1 MTAEIALVNMPFF
14 SISRPSLG
22 LSLLTAGLERNGYAA
37 DIHYL
42 NLLSASIFG
51 DDLYRYL
58 EEQPRGRL
66 ALEWIFMETLW
77 GTDHELDRKFID
89 YLTGHRGMDREDR
102 YLQTLTECRGSA
114 DAFIET
120 AIKNIPWD
128 RYRLVGFSSMF
139 QQQMASLSLAR
150 RLKALYPDLYIVF
163 GGANCEGVMGA
174 ALLKSFPFIDGICL
188 GEGDIAFPQLVKQI
202 LGDEPPRHI
211 PGILERRDRGASAR
225 RNGLPILQA
234 ANGRPSLPARQETN
248 ADCGSHHDSKPS
260 VQARA
265 TYLTSAPMAT
275 MEELPY
281 PNFDDYFAQA
291 EMYQLLDHMKVM
303 LPFETSRGCWWGERH
318 HCTFCGL
325 NGMTMKFRHK
335 SSARA
340 IDELKYLV
348 SRYGNRIRYLA
359 ATDNILPMSYFK
371 DFVPLLGELG
381 VDLFYETKANLREE
395 QVAALRHGN
404 VRSIQPGI
412 ESLSTTV
419 LSLMR
424 KGVTAIQNLQLLKL
438 CVQYG
443 IDPSWNFLIGFPGES
458 AKDYEGV
465 ADLIRAVPH
474 FRPPDFLSR
483 VRFDRFS
490 PYFTEGEKL
499 GVRSLTPSQAYR
511 YLYSRLDEETVND
524 LSYFFTGT
532 FDGQEKIVEY
542 EPELTEGV
550 RAWTEKHQS
559 AALFDIEFDDFTV
572 VCDFRSEEDGQFHL
586 LKAPMNRLYKE
597 FHTLSS
603 PRKALAAVEG
613 VAEISAGEEQELIDY
628 LETHRLV
635 WRENQNLLSLAVPLG
650 FAFKPADR
658 HLERLSAAIASLEL
672 SDENCRVS
680 QKFNSGAFTQ

>member
-22 LSLLTAGLERNGYAA
+22 LSLLTAGLERIGYPA

-51 DDLYRYL
+51 HDLYRYL

-66 ALEWIFMETLW
+66 ALEWIFMESLW

-89 YLTGHRGMDREDR
+89 YITDRQGLDPEDR
-102 YLQTLTECRGSA
+102 YLQTLTECRSNA
-114 DAFIET
+114 ERLIET

-150 RLKALYPDLYIVF
+150 RLKQLHPDLYIVF

-188 GEGDIAFPQLVKQI
+188 GEGDIAFPQLVQQL
-202 LGDEPPRHI
+202 LGDEQRKAI
-211 PGILERRDRGASAR
+211 PGILERRDFGNGAR
-225 RNGLPILQA
+225 RTSLPILQ
-234 ANGRPSLPARQETN
+234 ETN
-248 ADCGSHHDSKPS
+248 HDCGSATNLKP
-260 VQARA
+260 
-265 TYLTSAPMAT
+265 APAAT

-291 EMYQLLDHMKVM
+291 ETYQLLDHMKVM

-325 NGMTMKFRHK
+325 NGMTMKFRNK

-348 SRYGNRIRYLA
+348 SRYGTRIRYLA
-359 ATDNILPMSYFK
+359 ATDNIMPMSYFN
-371 DFVPLLGELG
+371 DLVPLLGELG
-381 VDLFYETKANLREE
+381 VDLFYETKSNLREE
-395 QVAALRHGN
+395 QVAALGRGN
-404 VRSIQPGI
+404 IKSIQPGI

-419 LSLMR
+419 LALMR
-424 KGVTAIQNLQLLKL
+424 KGVTAIQNLQLLKF

-465 ADLIRAVPH
+465 AELIRAVPH
-474 FRPPDFLSR
+474 FRPPDFLAR

-490 PYFTEGEKL
+490 PYFTEAEKL
-499 GVRSLTPSQAYR
+499 GVRSLTPFQSYR
-511 YLYSRLDEETVND
+511 YLYSRFDEETVND
-524 LSYFFTGT
+524 LSYFFNGT

-542 EPELTEGV
+542 EPELKEV
-550 RAWTEKHQS
+550 VSAWNEKHQS
-559 AALFDIEFDDFTV
+559 AALFDMEFDDFTV

-586 LKAPMNRLYKE
+586 LKAPMNRVYKE
-597 FHTLSS
+597 LHKMCSLK
-603 PRKALAAVEG
+603 KALTAVEG
-613 VAEISAGEEQELIDY
+613 VAEISDGEPQELIDY
-628 LETHRLV
+628 LEAHRLI

-650 FAFKPADR
+650 FAFKPANR
-658 HLERLSAAIASLEL
+658 HLERLSAAIASDNL
-672 SDENCRVS
+672 
-680 QKFNSGAFTQ
+680 GW